1 MTGEALYRL
10 LEEKFSAALSAAWD
24 NDGAACLPEP
34 EREIARVLVALDAT
48 DEAMTRAI
56 DGGFDLLLTHHPL
69 LFRGVRSLTPYDVVP
84 AKLLKLARLAATVR
98 ELAGDVEVEI
108 MPTRVIETVLA

>member
-34 EREIARVLVALDAT
+34 EREIARVLVALDAI
-48 DEAMTRAI
+48 RN
-56 DGGFDLLLTHHPL
+56 
-69 LFRGVRSLTPYDVVP
+69 
-84 AKLLKLARLAATVR
+84 
-98 ELAGDVEVEI
+98 
-108 MPTRVIETVLA
+108 